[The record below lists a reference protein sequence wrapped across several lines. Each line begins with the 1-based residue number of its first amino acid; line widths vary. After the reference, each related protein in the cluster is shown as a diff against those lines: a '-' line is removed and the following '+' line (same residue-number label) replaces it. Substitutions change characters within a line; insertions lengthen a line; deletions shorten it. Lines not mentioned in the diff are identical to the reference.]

1 MLASLAGIYGPRVL
15 AVVLSGMGRDGLAGA
30 RAVRDAGGTV
40 VVQDQASSVVWGMP
54 GAIVHAGLANAVLTP
69 AEIGGYIGGIE
80 VALA

>member
-40 VVQDQASSVVWGMP
+40 VVQDQASSVVWACRVPSSMP
-54 GAIVHAGLANAVLTP
+54 GSP
-69 AEIGGYIGGIE
+69 MRY
-80 VALA
+80 